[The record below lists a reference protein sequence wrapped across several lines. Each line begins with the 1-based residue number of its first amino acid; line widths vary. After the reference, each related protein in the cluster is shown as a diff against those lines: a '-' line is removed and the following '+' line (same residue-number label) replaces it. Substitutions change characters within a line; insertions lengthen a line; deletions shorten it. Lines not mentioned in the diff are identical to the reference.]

1 MKYIKKFE
9 SVESVEFVSERPLD
23 DSYIIEDI
31 KEILLEIYDLGY
43 ENLRIWVNDVRL
55 RDKEKKK
62 KIEKIEIEISK
73 DYSENTI
80 IKKEESDDILMI
92 IDRIIYYLNIY
103 NFDTKVIGYIYNIE
117 ENTYNEFN
125 LDMSNKL
132 DLSKFNFIH
141 IKSKINK

>member
-1 MKYIKKFE
+1 MKYIKKF
-9 SVESVEFVSERPLD
+9 ESVEFVSERPLD

-43 ENLRIWVNDVRL
+43 ENLRIWVNDVGL

-73 DYSENTI
+73 YYSENTI
-80 IKKEESDDILMI
+80 IKKEESDDILMV

-132 DLSKFNFIH
+132 DLSKFNYIY